1 MTAKKQMIKFFKKT
15 IPVWIALAPYTAF
28 GAIGDWFHLRSSVS
42 TRYVT
47 GYGGGGGGLWNLFWI
62 AMDILN
68 NLIILFFALAV
79 VFFLY
84 GILKYIY
91 SADNEDS
98 RKASRDIMVYGIIG
112 LFVMVSFWGF
122 VNILINTF
130 ELDTYPYV
138 EVPYLPP
145 SGGGGTGTGGLPFED
160 NTAEGLPLDGI
171 GGSVP

>member
-1 MTAKKQMIKFFKKT
+1 MIAKKQMIKFFKKI
-15 IPVWIALAPYTAF
+15 IPALTVLAPFTAF
-28 GAIGDWFHLRSSVS
+28 GAEWFHFRKASS
-42 TRYVT
+42 TRYIT
-47 GYGGGGGGLWNLFWI
+47 NYGGGGLGNLFLI
-62 AMDILN
+62 AMNFFN

-98 RKASRDIMVYGIIG
+98 RKASRQIMIYGIIG

-130 ELDTYPYV
+130 DLNTYPYV
-138 EVPYLPP
+138 NVPYVPD
-145 SGGGGTGTGGLPFED
+145 T
-160 NTAEGLPLDGI
+160 I
-171 GGSVP
+171 GGSSSSSSSFTTGR

>member
-1 MTAKKQMIKFFKKT
+1 MIKFFKKI
-15 IPVWIALAPYTAF
+15 IPVLIVLAPYTAF
-28 GAIGDWFHLRSSVS
+28 GAEWFQFRKTSS
-42 TRYVT
+42 TRYIT
-47 GYGGGGGGLWNLFWI
+47 SYGGGGSGGLWNLFWI

-84 GILKYIY
+84 GILKYI
-91 SADNEDS
+91 
-98 RKASRDIMVYGIIG
+98 ASGGEEEGREKSKQVMLYGIIG

-130 ELDTYPYV
+130 ELDTYYPYV

-145 SGGGGTGTGGLPFED
+145 SRGGGTGGGPISTE
-160 NTAEGLPLDGI
+160 
-171 GGSVP
+171 

>member
-1 MTAKKQMIKFFKKT
+1 MLKFFKKT
-15 IPVWIALAPYTAF
+15 IPLAAVLAPYTVF
-28 GAIGDWFHLRSSVS
+28 GALNDWLHVRTTTN
-42 TRYVT
+42 TRYIT
-47 GYGGGGGGLWNLFWI
+47 AYGTGGGLGNLFWI
-62 AMDILN
+62 AMDIAY

-84 GILKYIY
+84 GILKYIA
-91 SADNEDS
+91 SGDNEDS
-98 RKASRDIMVYGIIG
+98 RKSSKQVMIYGIIG

-145 SGGGGTGTGGLPFED
+145 SKGGGSSSSGYSTGK
-160 NTAEGLPLDGI
+160 
-171 GGSVP
+171 